1 MQNNDKSLE
10 QLISKSIEVAR
21 STRSD
26 MLVHYLNMALYE
38 HKENMKINELKKLGI
53 VETPSEHQS

>member
-1 MQNNDKSLE
+1 MQNNDTSLKLLLE
-10 QLISKSIEVAR
+10 KTLETAKLSG
-21 STRSD
+21 SD